1 MQEEPFGGGSVRW
14 GSGTNEGMTRRFLA
28 IVVAVGFWC
37 AGGLLLSG
45 SAGFLFSAVLH
56 RFATDGWIMSAL
68 GALVLGGSG
77 SLMVGIGSWLT
88 YRVWNPSRRE
98 LVVSDDGMWLA

>member
-1 MQEEPFGGGSVRW
+1 MALG
-14 GSGTNEGMTRRFLA
+14 NERGMTRRFLA
-28 IVVAVGFWC
+28 FMVAVGFWC

-56 RFATDGWIMSAL
+56 RIGTDGWFMSAL

-77 SLMVGIGSWLT
+77 SFMLGIGGWLT
-88 YRVWNPSRRE
+88 YRAWNPPRRE
-98 LVVSDDGMWLA
+98 CLASDDGMWLA